1 MDTHSH
7 VGADSSDKAGNIPH
21 IGSWTQSRAM
31 KTVGGPALLMTDLKV
46 SPSRENGEKKNEAF
60 ILYVSFKSRQQIER
74 EKKKNLMLNLF

>member
-1 MDTHSH
+1 
-7 VGADSSDKAGNIPH
+7 
-21 IGSWTQSRAM
+21 M

-74 EKKKNLMLNLF
+74 EKIYIYLMLNLF